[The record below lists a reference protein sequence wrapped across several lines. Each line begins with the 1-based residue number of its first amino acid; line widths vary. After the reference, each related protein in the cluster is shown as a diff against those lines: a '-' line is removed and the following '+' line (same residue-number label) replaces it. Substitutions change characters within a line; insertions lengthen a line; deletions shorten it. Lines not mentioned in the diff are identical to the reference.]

1 MNIDDK
7 YLLSDIKVSK
17 RKQDEFFSI
26 IKDRA
31 NGKPVSRIIKKRNFW
46 NSEFCINGSTL
57 DPRPDSEVLVSSGI
71 ELAKTFKKKKLIFL
85 NLV

>member
-26 IKDRA
+26 IEDRA

-46 NSEFCINGSTL
+46 NSEYCINGSTL
-57 DPRPDSEVLVSSGI
+57 DPSQDSEI
-71 ELAKTFKKKKLIFL
+71 
-85 NLV
+85 